1 VPSRYQQ
8 DAYQAIGA
16 GERKMSRL
24 AAGVFGAIAV
34 SLTFGAVQFALGR
47 DLSPGEHPANSAVVN
62 RAAKANR
69 AAAVAP
75 SGVPTQTISLHLR
88 GFTDTSVLVR
98 IPVAQAGRSGA
109 LAPSLPKRGTGRAT
123 VACEPVV
130 SVLTEVAKQL
140 PPGRCVT

>member
-1 VPSRYQQ
+1 
-8 DAYQAIGA
+8 
-16 GERKMSRL
+16 MSKL

-47 DLSPGEHPANSAVVN
+47 DLSEAAHPGTPAATVN

-75 SGVPTQTISLHLR
+75 SGVPTKTISLHLR

-109 LAPSLPKRGTGRAT
+109 LAPSLPKSDTGRAT

-140 PPGRCVT
+140 PAGRCVT

>member
-1 VPSRYQQ
+1 
-8 DAYQAIGA
+8 
-16 GERKMSRL
+16 MSRL

-47 DLSPGEHPANSAVVN
+47 DLSPGAHPGTPAAAVN

-75 SGVPTQTISLHLR
+75 SGAPTQTISLHLR

-98 IPVAQAGRSGA
+98 IPVAQAARSGA
-109 LAPSLPKRGTGRAT
+109 LAPPSPKPGTGRST